1 MKFTFFVNG
10 VQSSRIH
17 LEFLSGVGCVSHTI
31 LRVRD
36 LHVVTIA
43 RWAFSF
49 WKFYFE
55 QYPRDK
61 SYDNASR
68 DFFIINVKI
77 NVLKDFVKIKSIDC
91 HV

>member
-36 LHVVTIA
+36 PHVVTIA

-68 DFFIINVKI
+68 DFFYYKCKNKCAKGFCQ
-77 NVLKDFVKIKSIDC
+77 N
-91 HV
+91 